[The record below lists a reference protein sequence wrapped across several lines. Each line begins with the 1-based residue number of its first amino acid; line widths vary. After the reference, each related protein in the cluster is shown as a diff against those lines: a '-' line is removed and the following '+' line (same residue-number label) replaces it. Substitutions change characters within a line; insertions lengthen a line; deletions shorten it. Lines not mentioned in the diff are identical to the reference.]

1 MGLPQV
7 TIFKLCSPTELLDL
21 QILLEI
27 GFTFPTCASCCQC
40 DGGAVEG
47 QPFVQ
52 SFPSTCSLGNTSP
65 SLLLEER
72 STQSKACEA
81 LAKP

>member
-27 GFTFPTCASCCQC
+27 GLPSPVVPPVVSVMEEQWKASRLSRAFPAHAPLGTPAL
-40 DGGAVEG
+40 
-47 QPFVQ
+47 
-52 SFPSTCSLGNTSP
+52 PSS
-65 SLLLEER
+65 
-72 STQSKACEA
+72 
-81 LAKP
+81 